1 MNNYSDYYNVMNSLN
16 QKMDIKKNDGDK
28 KIGYET
34 EPYIGFSRGNM
45 FSDIYD
51 PYQNYQVQELNPTNE
66 QEYSLLLVQMYGFA
80 AHDLGLYLDVNPNDS
95 KVLNLRNKYIS
106 LYNQALDD
114 YEKNYGPL
122 CLSSKFS
129 IGNTWTWDSKKWPW
143 EGNR

>member
-1 MNNYSDYYNVMNSLN
+1 MNSLN

-129 IGNTWTWDSKKWPW
+129 ISNTWTWDSKKWPW

>member
-129 IGNTWTWDSKKWPW
+129 NGNTWTWDSKKWPW